1 MKVTAFIRE
10 TSAKNN
16 ITDQAHV
23 YFRVRDGK
31 TDIKAVSELS
41 INPNQW
47 ATWNLGHKTRV
58 ALVAEAKR
66 TAFDKAVQ
74 DLTAL
79 ISAQYYHG
87 ADSRWLK
94 GVIEEFHHSN
104 INIRQGRKGDEYS
117 LVYQCQQYAEN
128 HPMEKESIRHHEH
141 NVRKLQHFERF
152 QREIMRRRG
161 YTMRLD
167 AITADDLREFHKY
180 LVNEAG
186 YYEHYPQ
193 IFDDI
198 EERFKPHQLTENSIN
213 TIFRRIRTVVNWCLK
228 HNITTND
235 PFATFEMPKVLDSP
249 PFYLTLE
256 ERDKV
261 YYADLSN
268 ETPSTQVYRDI
279 FMFHCLIGCRVG
291 DLEKMTRANIVDGA
305 VEYIAEKT
313 KNHKPRTI
321 RVPLNEKAKAILA
334 KYADLETRLLPK
346 INQNIY
352 NRQIKK
358 ILKQL
363 GIDRMVTVIDNKTRE
378 PIQKPICD
386 IATSHT
392 ARKTFIGNLY
402 KKVKD
407 PNLVAS
413 LSGHTDGSRDETRA
427 GEIDRLTYCE
437 FAKIAFQKRIFNKK
451 RWRLE
456 ENTIPLQTNKNQKY
470 NKKVSKIWYRHQVK
484 AL

>member
-16 ITDQAHV
+16 ITDLAHV

-41 INPNQW
+41 INPNHWSAERQ
-47 ATWNLGHKTRV
+47 GYKSRV

-79 ISAQYYHG
+79 ISSQYYHG
-87 ADSRWLK
+87 ADSSWLK
-94 GVIEEFHHSN
+94 GVIEEFHHPN
-104 INIRQGRKGDEYS
+104 INMRQGKKGDKYS
-117 LVYQCQQYAEN
+117 LAYQCRQYAEN
-128 HPMEKESIRHHEH
+128 HPMEKETARHHMH
-141 NVRKLQHFERF
+141 QVRKIMHFERF

-161 YTMRLD
+161 YTMRID
-167 AITADDLREFHKY
+167 TMTADDLREFQKY
-180 LVNEAG
+180 LVNETEF
-186 YYEHYPQ
+186 YERYPQ
-193 IFDDI
+193 IYDDI
-198 EERFKPHQLTENSIN
+198 EARYKLRQLTENSIN
-213 TIFRRIRTVVNWCLK
+213 TIFRKMRTVVNWCLK
-228 HNITTND
+228 HNITAND
-235 PFATFEMPKVLDSP
+235 PFSTFEMPKVLDSP

-261 YYADLSN
+261 YYADLSG

-291 DLEKMTRANIVDGA
+291 DLEKMTRANIVDEA

-321 RVPLNEKAKAILA
+321 RVPLNDKAKAILD
-334 KYADLETRLLPK
+334 KYSDLETRILPK
-346 INQNIY
+346 INQNVY
-352 NRQIKK
+352 NRQIRK
-358 ILKQL
+358 ILKLL
-363 GIDRMVTVIDNKTRE
+363 GINRMVTVIDNMTRE
-378 PIQKPICD
+378 PVQKPICD

-413 LSGHTDGSRDETRA
+413 LSGHTDGSRAFVRYR
-427 GEIDRLTYCE
+427 EIDNE
-437 FAKIAFQKRIFNKK
+437 MKRE
-451 RWRLE
+451 L
-456 ENTIPLQTNKNQKY
+456 
-470 NKKVSKIWYRHQVK
+470 VK
-484 AL
+484 LID

>member
-16 ITDQAHV
+16 ITDLAHV

-41 INPNQW
+41 INPNHWSAERQ
-47 ATWNLGHKTRV
+47 GYKSRV

-79 ISAQYYHG
+79 ISSQYYHG
-87 ADSRWLK
+87 ADSSWLK
-94 GVIEEFHHSN
+94 GVIEEFHHPN
-104 INIRQGRKGDEYS
+104 INMRQGKKGDKYS
-117 LVYQCQQYAEN
+117 LAYQCRQYAEN
-128 HPMEKESIRHHEH
+128 HPMEKETARHHMH
-141 NVRKLQHFERF
+141 QVRKILHFERF

-161 YTMRLD
+161 YTMRID
-167 AITADDLREFHKY
+167 TMTADDLREFQKY
-180 LVNEAG
+180 LVNETEF
-186 YYEHYPQ
+186 YERYPQ
-193 IFDDI
+193 IYDDI
-198 EERFKPHQLTENSIN
+198 EARYKLRQLTENSIN
-213 TIFRRIRTVVNWCLK
+213 TIFRKMRTVVNWCLK
-228 HNITTND
+228 HNITAND
-235 PFATFEMPKVLDSP
+235 PFSTFEMPKVLDSP

-261 YYADLSN
+261 YYADLSG

-291 DLEKMTRANIVDGA
+291 DLEKMTRANIVDEA

-321 RVPLNEKAKAILA
+321 RVPLNDKAKAILD
-334 KYADLETRLLPK
+334 KYSDLETRILPK
-346 INQNIY
+346 INQNVY
-352 NRQIKK
+352 NRQIRK
-358 ILKQL
+358 ILKLL
-363 GIDRMVTVIDNKTRE
+363 GINRMVTVIDNMTRE
-378 PIQKPICD
+378 PVQKPICD

-413 LSGHTDGSRDETRA
+413 LSGHTDGSRAFVRYR
-427 GEIDRLTYCE
+427 EIDNE
-437 FAKIAFQKRIFNKK
+437 MKRE
-451 RWRLE
+451 L
-456 ENTIPLQTNKNQKY
+456 
-470 NKKVSKIWYRHQVK
+470 VK
-484 AL
+484 LID

>member
-1 MKVTAFIRE
+1 MAI
-10 TSAKNN
+10 
-16 ITDQAHV
+16 
-23 YFRVRDGK
+23 
-31 TDIKAVSELS
+31 
-41 INPNQW
+41 
-47 ATWNLGHKTRV
+47 
-58 ALVAEAKR
+58 VAEAKR

-94 GVIEEFHHSN
+94 GVIEEFHHPN

-180 LVNEAG
+180 LVNEAE

-198 EERFKPHQLTENSIN
+198 KERFKPRQLTENSIN

-321 RVPLNEKAKAILA
+321 RVPLNDKAKAILA
-334 KYADLETRLLPK
+334 KYADIETRLLPK

-358 ILKQL
+358 ILKLL

-413 LSGHTDGSRDETRA
+413 LSGHTDGSRAFARYR
-427 GEIDRLTYCE
+427 EIDNE
-437 FAKIAFQKRIFNKK
+437 MKRE
-451 RWRLE
+451 L
-456 ENTIPLQTNKNQKY
+456 
-470 NKKVSKIWYRHQVK
+470 VK
-484 AL
+484 LID

>member
-16 ITDQAHV
+16 ITDLTHV

-41 INPNQW
+41 INPNHWSSERQ
-47 ATWNLGHKTRV
+47 GYKSRV

-79 ISAQYYHG
+79 ISSQYYRG
-87 ADSRWLK
+87 ADSNWLK
-94 GVIEEFHHSN
+94 SVIEEFHHPN
-104 INIRQGRKGDEYS
+104 INMRQGHKGDEFS
-117 LVYQCQQYAEN
+117 LVYQCRQYAEN
-128 HPMEKESIRHHEH
+128 HPMEAETVRHHLNNIH
-141 NVRKLQHFERF
+141 KLEHFERF

-161 YTMRLD
+161 YSMRIDTM
-167 AITADDLREFHKY
+167 TADDLRELQRY
-180 LVNEAG
+180 LTHEAE
-186 YYEHYPQ
+186 YVERYPQ
-193 IFDDI
+193 IFDDT
-198 EERFKPHQLTENSIN
+198 EERFHPRQLTENSIN
-213 TIFRRIRTVVNWCLK
+213 AIFRRMRTVVNWYVK
-228 HNITTND
+228 HNLTTND
-235 PFATFEMPKVLDSP
+235 PFATFEMPKVLESP

-261 YYADLSN
+261 YYADLSS

-279 FMFHCLIGCRVG
+279 FMFQCLIGCRVG

-313 KNHKPRTI
+313 KHHLPRTI
-321 RVPLNEKAKAILA
+321 RVPLNDKAKAILDR
-334 KYADLETRLLPK
+334 YSDLETRLLPK

-352 NRQIKK
+352 NHQIKK
-358 ILKQL
+358 ILRLL
-363 GIDRMVTVIDNKTRE
+363 GIDRMVTVIDNVTRE
-378 PIQKPICD
+378 PVQRPICD
-386 IATSHT
+386 IASTHT

-413 LSGHTDGSRDETRA
+413 LSGHTDGSRAFARYR
-427 GEIDRLTYCE
+427 EIDNDM
-437 FAKIAFQKRIFNKK
+437 KRE
-451 RWRLE
+451 L
-456 ENTIPLQTNKNQKY
+456 
-470 NKKVSKIWYRHQVK
+470 V
-484 AL
+484 ALID

>member
-1 MKVTAFIRE
+1 MKNLTWQNPEQLFVAQELINKVK
-10 TSAKNN
+10 SKCC
-16 ITDQAHV
+16 
-23 YFRVRDGK
+23 G
-31 TDIKAVSELS
+31 IK
-41 INPNQW
+41 
-47 ATWNLGHKTRV
+47 
-58 ALVAEAKR
+58 
-66 TAFDKAVQ
+66 D
-74 DLTAL
+74 
-79 ISAQYYHG
+79 YHG

-94 GVIEEFHHSN
+94 GVIEEFHHPN

-128 HPMEKESIRHHEH
+128 HPMEKESIRHYEH

-180 LVNEAG
+180 LVNEAE

-198 EERFKPHQLTENSIN
+198 EERFKPRQLTENSIN

-321 RVPLNEKAKAILA
+321 RVPLNDKAKAILA

-358 ILKQL
+358 ILKLL

-413 LSGHTDGSRDETRA
+413 LSGHTDGSRAFARYR
-427 GEIDRLTYCE
+427 EIDNE
-437 FAKIAFQKRIFNKK
+437 MKRE
-451 RWRLE
+451 L
-456 ENTIPLQTNKNQKY
+456 
-470 NKKVSKIWYRHQVK
+470 VK
-484 AL
+484 LID

>member
-10 TSAKNN
+10 TSSKNN
-16 ITDQAHV
+16 VTDQTHV

-41 INPNQW
+41 INPNHWSPERQ
-47 ATWNLGHKTRV
+47 GYKTRV
-58 ALVAEAKR
+58 ALITEAKR

-79 ISAQYYHG
+79 ISAQYYRG
-87 ADSRWLK
+87 ADSSWLK
-94 GVIEEFHHSN
+94 GVIEEFHHPN
-104 INIRQGRKGDEYS
+104 INIRQGRKGDEFS
-117 LVYQCQQYAEN
+117 LVYQIEQYAKN
-128 HPMEKESIRHHEH
+128 HPMEPSTARRHEQ
-141 NVRKLQHFERF
+141 NARKVQCFERY

-161 YTMRLD
+161 YTMRID
-167 AITADDLREFHKY
+167 TMTADDLRAFHQYLTHEFEY
-180 LVNEAG
+180 L
-186 YYEHYPQ
+186 EHYPQ
-193 IFDDI
+193 IFD
-198 EERFKPHQLTENSIN
+198 ELPKNQKPYKLTENSIN
-213 TIFRRIRTVVNWCLK
+213 TIFRKLRTVVNWCLK

-235 PFATFEMPKVLDSP
+235 AFATFEMPKVLDSP

-261 YYADLSN
+261 YYADLSK

-291 DLEKMTRANIVDGA
+291 DLQKMTRANIVDGA

-313 KNHKPRTI
+313 KNHQPRTI

-334 KYADLETRLLPK
+334 KYSDLEERILPK

-352 NRQIKK
+352 NRQIRK
-358 ILKQL
+358 ILRLL
-363 GIDRMVTVIDNKTRE
+363 GIDRMVTVIDNETRQ
-378 PIQKPICD
+378 PVQRRICD
-386 IATSHT
+386 IASTHT

-413 LSGHTDGSRDETRA
+413 LSGHADGTRVLA
-427 GEIDRLTYCE
+427 RYREIDNDM
-437 FAKIAFQKRIFNKK
+437 KRE
-451 RWRLE
+451 L
-456 ENTIPLQTNKNQKY
+456 
-470 NKKVSKIWYRHQVK
+470 VK
-484 AL
+484 LID

>member
-16 ITDQAHV
+16 ITDLAHV

-41 INPNQW
+41 INPNHWSAERQ
-47 ATWNLGHKTRV
+47 GYKTRV

-74 DLTAL
+74 DLAAL

-94 GVIEEFHHSN
+94 SVIEEFHHPN

-117 LVYQCQQYAEN
+117 LVYQCRQYAEN

-180 LVNEAG
+180 LVNEAE

-198 EERFKPHQLTENSIN
+198 EERFKPRQLTENSIN

-321 RVPLNEKAKAILA
+321 RVPLNDKAKAILA

-358 ILKQL
+358 ILKLL

-413 LSGHTDGSRDETRA
+413 LSGHTDGSRAFARYR
-427 GEIDRLTYCE
+427 EIDNE
-437 FAKIAFQKRIFNKK
+437 MKRE
-451 RWRLE
+451 L
-456 ENTIPLQTNKNQKY
+456 
-470 NKKVSKIWYRHQVK
+470 VK
-484 AL
+484 LID

>member
-16 ITDQAHV
+16 ITDLTHV

-41 INPNQW
+41 INPNHWSAERQ
-47 ATWNLGHKTRV
+47 GYKTRV

-74 DLTAL
+74 DLVAL

-94 GVIEEFHHSN
+94 GVIEEFHHPN

-117 LVYQCQQYAEN
+117 LVYKCQQYAEN

-161 YTMRLD
+161 YTLRLD

-180 LVNEAG
+180 LVNEAE

-198 EERFKPHQLTENSIN
+198 EERFKPRQLTENSIN

-321 RVPLNEKAKAILA
+321 RVPLNDKAKAILA

-358 ILKQL
+358 ILKLL

-378 PIQKPICD
+378 PVQKPICD

-413 LSGHTDGSRDETRA
+413 LSGHTDGSRAFARYR
-427 GEIDRLTYCE
+427 EIDNE
-437 FAKIAFQKRIFNKK
+437 MKRE
-451 RWRLE
+451 L
-456 ENTIPLQTNKNQKY
+456 
-470 NKKVSKIWYRHQVK
+470 VK
-484 AL
+484 LID

>member
-1 MKVTAFIRE
+1 
-10 TSAKNN
+10 
-16 ITDQAHV
+16 
-23 YFRVRDGK
+23 
-31 TDIKAVSELS
+31 
-41 INPNQW
+41 
-47 ATWNLGHKTRV
+47 
-58 ALVAEAKR
+58 
-66 TAFDKAVQ
+66 
-74 DLTAL
+74 
-79 ISAQYYHG
+79 
-87 ADSRWLK
+87 
-94 GVIEEFHHSN
+94 
-104 INIRQGRKGDEYS
+104 
-117 LVYQCQQYAEN
+117 
-128 HPMEKESIRHHEH
+128 
-141 NVRKLQHFERF
+141 
-152 QREIMRRRG
+152 MRRRG

-167 AITADDLREFHKY
+167 AITAADLREFHKY

-198 EERFKPHQLTENSIN
+198 EERFKPRQLTENSIN

-268 ETPSTQVYRDI
+268 ETPSTQEYRDI

-291 DLEKMTRANIVDGA
+291 DLEKKTRANIVDGA

-313 KNHKPRTI
+313 KNHQPRTI
-321 RVPLNEKAKAILA
+321 RVPLNDKAKTILA
-334 KYADLETRLLPK
+334 KYADHETRLLPK

-358 ILKQL
+358 ILKLL
-363 GIDRMVTVIDNKTRE
+363 GIDRMVTVKDNKTRE

-386 IATSHT
+386 IATRHT

-413 LSGHTDGSRDETRA
+413 LSGHTDGSRAFARYR
-427 GEIDRLTYCE
+427 EIDNE
-437 FAKIAFQKRIFNKK
+437 MKRE
-451 RWRLE
+451 L
-456 ENTIPLQTNKNQKY
+456 
-470 NKKVSKIWYRHQVK
+470 VK
-484 AL
+484 LID

>member
-41 INPNQW
+41 INPNHWSAERQ
-47 ATWNLGHKTRV
+47 GYKTRV

-94 GVIEEFHHSN
+94 GVIEEFHHPN

-180 LVNEAG
+180 LVNEAE

-198 EERFKPHQLTENSIN
+198 EERFKPRQLTENSIN

-321 RVPLNEKAKAILA
+321 RVPLNDKAKAILA

-358 ILKQL
+358 ILKLL

-413 LSGHTDGSRDETRA
+413 LSGHTDGSRAFARYR
-427 GEIDRLTYCE
+427 EIDNEMKRELVKLIDRPIASLPKLRFKNGYSIKTLVFRKKYHI
-437 FAKIAFQKRIFNKK
+437 FAD
-451 RWRLE
+451 E
-456 ENTIPLQTNKNQKY
+456 
-470 NKKVSKIWYRHQVK
+470 
-484 AL
+484 

>member
-1 MKVTAFIRE
+1 M
-10 TSAKNN
+10 
-16 ITDQAHV
+16 
-23 YFRVRDGK
+23 
-31 TDIKAVSELS
+31 
-41 INPNQW
+41 
-47 ATWNLGHKTRV
+47 

-94 GVIEEFHHSN
+94 GVIEEFHHPN

-180 LVNEAG
+180 LVNEAE

-198 EERFKPHQLTENSIN
+198 EERFKPRQLTENSIN

-321 RVPLNEKAKAILA
+321 RVPLNDKAKAILA

-358 ILKQL
+358 ILKLL

-413 LSGHTDGSRDETRA
+413 LSGHTDGSRAFARYR
-427 GEIDRLTYCE
+427 EIDNE
-437 FAKIAFQKRIFNKK
+437 MKRE
-451 RWRLE
+451 L
-456 ENTIPLQTNKNQKY
+456 
-470 NKKVSKIWYRHQVK
+470 VK
-484 AL
+484 LID